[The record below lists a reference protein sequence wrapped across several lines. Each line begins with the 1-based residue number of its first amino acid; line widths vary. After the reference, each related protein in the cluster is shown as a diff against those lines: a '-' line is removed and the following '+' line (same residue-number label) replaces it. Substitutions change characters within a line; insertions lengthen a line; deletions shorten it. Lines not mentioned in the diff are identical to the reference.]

1 MTPFQASQ
9 QEEHTS
15 LSSASVPEGSVAS
28 ETLLPSPK
36 ANTHPRPRF
45 SKSMNHGWHTFVQ
58 HTLQWVESSTPS
70 VLEKLSPRALV
81 RLLQHPF
88 SDTPPVTETP
98 DCTKKPSSHLRRV
111 LKGRMTSWLRYSR
124 QRSRQYPWLRL
135 KPIPFTLSSLSW
147 HRPLPDKSRLLYEAD
162 EHKRLRTHQLMLGLY
177 LGCILASMALVR
189 YLGLPQGTSSLF
201 LLLTVGFYGS
211 TLSVLLTLQQR
222 REAVE
227 RFIQKQ
233 LSTLRDMVQQ
243 ASFVPANLVK
253 WPETHP
259 PVEAVEESLAPSLPK
274 VAVFIPA
281 HNEASVIVGTVRQL
295 LKQTYPHWECWVLND
310 RSQDD
315 TQACLDALEAELPHY
330 YRQILHCHHRPQD
343 AEPGKSAVLNEALTL
358 TDAPLVAVFDADA
371 WVPED
376 WLMTMVPQLIVSP
389 WVAGLQS
396 RKVILNQG
404 DNWLTRCQA
413 MEYYLDSYIQMCRD
427 AVRSA
432 VELRGNGMILKREAL
447 LSVNGWTHHTVTDDL
462 DLSSKLHLVG
472 WDIRFMPHTPV
483 YEEGIQQ
490 LKPLLKQRRR
500 WAEGSLR
507 RYLDYGWAILARPVS
522 ARAKLDVMVYFM
534 NFTAPVWMVCDYVW
548 WLFTLKRSIH
558 EVMSQGH
565 IGVHHVLTLGLI
577 GVLTVVLIPVVWHAS
592 RQFEQPSH
600 GMVAGLKRW
609 WESTMT
615 AFYMGM
621 TWTMSVFGILIDLLC
636 RKEPT
641 LKWDKTSH
649 GLPPQPATP
658 S

>member
-1 MTPFQASQ
+1 MTPLPT
-9 QEEHTS
+9 QEEQTPPQ
-15 LSSASVPEGSVAS
+15 AQVAS
-28 ETLLPSPK
+28 NQEQTALGNKTFSDKPPAKLEDAWHTLVSRVAQVLNASPTLSEHLTARTLLSMLRYPLKHRALHIASDKFPSLRK
-36 ANTHPRPRF
+36 QLRHPRLA
-45 SKSMNHGWHTFVQ
+45 T
-58 HTLQWVESSTPS
+58 
-70 VLEKLSPRALV
+70 
-81 RLLQHPF
+81 
-88 SDTPPVTETP
+88 
-98 DCTKKPSSHLRRV
+98 
-111 LKGRMTSWLRYSR
+111 WLRYSR
-124 QRSRQYPWLRL
+124 QRSKKYAWLRL
-135 KPIPFTLSSLSW
+135 RPIPFTLSSFSW
-147 HRPLPDKSRLLYEAD
+147 QRPLPDRDRLPYEPD
-162 EHKRLRTHQLMLGLY
+162 ERKRLRTHQAMLCAY
-177 LGCILASMALVR
+177 LLCILGVMALVR
-189 YLGLPQGTSSLF
+189 FLGLPQGTSSLF

-233 LSTLRDMVQQ
+233 LLTLRDIVQQ
-243 ASFVPANLVK
+243 APFVPANLVK
-253 WPETHP
+253 WPEMTA
-259 PVEAVEESLAPSLPK
+259 PVVAIEEALAPALPK

-295 LKQTYPHWECWVLND
+295 LKQRYPNWECWVLND
-310 RSQDD
+310 RSNDD
-315 TQACLDALEAELPHY
+315 TKACLDALEAELPEY
-330 YRQILHCHHRPQD
+330 YRGILRCHHRPIEAQ
-343 AEPGKSAVLNEALTL
+343 PGKSAVLNEALAL

-376 WLMTMVPQLIVSP
+376 WLLTMVPQLIVSP

-507 RYLDYGWAILARPVS
+507 RYLDYGLPILRRPVS
-522 ARAKLDVMVYFM
+522 ARAKLDVVVYFM
-534 NFTAPVWMVCDYVW
+534 NFTAPVWMVCDYLW
-548 WLFTLKRSIH
+548 WCVTLKRSFQ
-558 EVMSQGH
+558 EVMNQGH
-565 IGVHHVLTLGLI
+565 IGLHHVLTLGLM

-592 RQFEQPSH
+592 RQFEQPNEGVS
-600 GMVAGLKRW
+600 AGLKRW
-609 WESTMT
+609 WESIIT

-621 TWTMSVFGILIDLLC
+621 TWTMSVFGILLDLLF

-649 GLPPQPATP
+649 GLPPQ
-658 S
+658 SLQS